1 MATSGTADLGS
12 ELPPMKL
19 NKLKF
24 GTRVKVGG
32 EGGSEEGGSEGAAL
46 DLMGVTESTQAWD
59 RSPDQMD
66 ADLQRPWSQAL
77 VLSAR
82 IFSFLKIFMCLFLA
96 A

>member
-24 GTRVKVGG
+24 GTRVK
-32 EGGSEEGGSEGAAL
+32 EGGQGGSEGAAL
-46 DLMGVTESTQAWD
+46 DLMGVRESTQVWD
-59 RSPDQMD
+59 RIPDQMD
-66 ADLQRPWSQAL
+66 TEPQRPWSQAL

-82 IFSFLKIFMCLFLA
+82 IFFFF
-96 A
+96 